1 MPIKLKNKTNLIV
14 KETGRP
20 VFKLEGENVS
30 EKSATIKVDDFWV
43 NLPSIH
49 GNMRYS
55 EDELYDMLMNDE
67 IKATSVHK
75 KQPDAIKAAKERSKN
90 LTIIKGSGF
99 NQGGYGVAGKFTPD
113 TGVSA
118 AKEKGTYKGLGY
130 KGETKKGPKETKPY
144 GGFQ

>member
-14 KETGRP
+14 KETGKP

-55 EDELYDMLMNDE
+55 EDELYEKILF
-67 IKATSVHK
+67 
-75 KQPDAIKAAKERSKN
+75 AIKNQEILQQSKLN
-90 LTIIKGSGF
+90 SI
-99 NQGGYGVAGKFTPD
+99 
-113 TGVSA
+113 
-118 AKEKGTYKGLGY
+118 
-130 KGETKKGPKETKPY
+130 PKQFDWKVIASEYDQRLKNIV
-144 GGFQ
+144 